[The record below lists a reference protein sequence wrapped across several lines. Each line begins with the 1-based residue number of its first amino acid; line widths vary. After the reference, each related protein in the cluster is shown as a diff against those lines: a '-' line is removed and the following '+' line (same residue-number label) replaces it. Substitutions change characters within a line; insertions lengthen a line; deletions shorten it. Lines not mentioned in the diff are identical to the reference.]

1 MSKTEYNPQD
11 QDELSGK
18 LEYLLE
24 REVDTVTFPDRIYAL
39 GGGGRKMVIEMFSQ
53 DWVAVEAMRDR
64 SQDIDVIFMDSA
76 SEDAENHAKEVADI
90 REQLDRLE
98 QIMQEETPPDVN
110 VGSFN
115 IKDELITDYVSITNQ
130 ASLTGE
136 DPIAQIKKH
145 TDAEHWW
152 VQREHLNSVDD
163 RGDFYDVSQG
173 AIKRRALGKALH
185 YKALAQGTQEYADAM
200 ASNIEESEI
209 AIFAGLGGGTGSG
222 TFIDIARKIRS
233 YNQSANIQLF
243 ATLPAS
249 GQRDQAQANA
259 FAALSE
265 LEYLNLSG
273 ETPFNDIYLF
283 PLEPT
288 DLDGETT
295 ANPELRELDRAMTY
309 AVLGVY
315 NATDMDYALSNTLSY
330 SPFTIVIPQ
339 VLHYS
344 RDEIKEKKEQIH
356 EVLQIKREILNR
368 EYDSIEEIES
378 YLQKHHPNVTPVE
391 GDELSDESRTY
402 LKRRLREFEQ
412 LITSDLL
419 EKLEI
424 EITDDSDQILD
435 DIYGDN
441 LDHDQAT
448 INEVVRRRGLD
459 AIIDGIEFI
468 IDIQGIQDGRV
479 DNYAEF
485 GDDLINDI
493 AYTELAR
500 LTRMYE
506 LLCRLHGARKATME
520 SAAAEIGT
528 DADTKLLETTLVPSL
543 ERGIEKKRWKTL
555 KTARDDVSNRITDT
569 ERELEETEQELE
581 EEREAFEETVDQYT
595 QEFWQRAKPLIDD
608 NATLAEMRLDET
620 VREFKSALSEFA
632 ENVATEDDVDTV
644 STASVETALDQLK
657 QEVDTTLKSDL
668 GRRNSLDLSNLEA
681 DVIESTSD
689 VKVSRKR
696 WDNLESS
703 AEDGG
708 FLSSLFGSEDKGAL
722 DTDRYRTPYEK
733 VKSRGIF
740 SITRPPNTEAA
751 LERSGFSVDVEIDVE
766 KRITQ
771 QIEQLQADIR
781 QELEDR
787 YEEMV
792 QELIEEDEPGA
803 ESDVGFGDSS
813 GTPNEVVQRTE
824 EFGRVVADSAPDE
837 LESRIADTVTE
848 TIKTEIDTDIDE
860 IEEQLEQ
867 LQERLEMLRSRHERI
882 TDAFNLFER
891 MTGDVAEPLREL
903 YSDYENRFSSDI
915 FDVPHHRTKRH
926 AIDKLYEHEVTPA
939 DLSSAVK
946 KQSLAETDLLEE
958 GSTGTAP
965 QERQDIRKSFS
976 KITSNRILDS
986 RYNGLKR
993 SRLNNANIA
1002 SFPDTG
1008 VYVAYASEAIS
1019 AGQEVDG
1026 KLNPND
1032 FADVK
1037 QKLIENLDISE
1048 VSNQYDQWFVEN
1060 GDPWEVAMCVYIQG
1074 LPFMDNLR
1082 DLTANDGYWSRY
1094 QELARR
1100 RDQIRTIER
1109 HAFGLERG
1117 FYVTRSELIDI
1128 DGNPDFFL
1136 EQSAEDIRS
1145 ELTSCHD
1152 RHTIETEVED
1162 ISTGQDGQNFEE
1174 NR

>member
-402 LKRRLREFEQ
+402 LKRRLR
-412 LITSDLL
+412 
-419 EKLEI
+419 
-424 EITDDSDQILD
+424 
-435 DIYGDN
+435 G
-441 LDHDQAT
+441 
-448 INEVVRRRGLD
+448 VR
-459 AIIDGIEFI
+459 
-468 IDIQGIQDGRV
+468 
-479 DNYAEF
+479 
-485 GDDLINDI
+485 
-493 AYTELAR
+493 
-500 LTRMYE
+500 
-506 LLCRLHGARKATME
+506 
-520 SAAAEIGT
+520 
-528 DADTKLLETTLVPSL
+528 
-543 ERGIEKKRWKTL
+543 
-555 KTARDDVSNRITDT
+555 TAHN
-569 ERELEETEQELE
+569 
-581 EEREAFEETVDQYT
+581 
-595 QEFWQRAKPLIDD
+595 
-608 NATLAEMRLDET
+608 
-620 VREFKSALSEFA
+620 
-632 ENVATEDDVDTV
+632 
-644 STASVETALDQLK
+644 
-657 QEVDTTLKSDL
+657 
-668 GRRNSLDLSNLEA
+668 
-681 DVIESTSD
+681 
-689 VKVSRKR
+689 
-696 WDNLESS
+696 
-703 AEDGG
+703 
-708 FLSSLFGSEDKGAL
+708 
-722 DTDRYRTPYEK
+722 
-733 VKSRGIF
+733 
-740 SITRPPNTEAA
+740 
-751 LERSGFSVDVEIDVE
+751 ERSTR
-766 KRITQ
+766 KTR
-771 QIEQLQADIR
+771 
-781 QELEDR
+781 DR
-787 YEEMV
+787 
-792 QELIEEDEPGA
+792 
-803 ESDVGFGDSS
+803 
-813 GTPNEVVQRTE
+813 
-824 EFGRVVADSAPDE
+824 
-837 LESRIADTVTE
+837 
-848 TIKTEIDTDIDE
+848 
-860 IEEQLEQ
+860 
-867 LQERLEMLRSRHERI
+867 
-882 TDAFNLFER
+882 
-891 MTGDVAEPLREL
+891 
-903 YSDYENRFSSDI
+903 DYR
-915 FDVPHHRTKRH
+915 
-926 AIDKLYEHEVTPA
+926 
-939 DLSSAVK
+939 
-946 KQSLAETDLLEE
+946 
-958 GSTGTAP
+958 
-965 QERQDIRKSFS
+965 
-976 KITSNRILDS
+976 
-986 RYNGLKR
+986 
-993 SRLNNANIA
+993 
-1002 SFPDTG
+1002 
-1008 VYVAYASEAIS
+1008 
-1019 AGQEVDG
+1019 
-1026 KLNPND
+1026 
-1032 FADVK
+1032 
-1037 QKLIENLDISE
+1037 
-1048 VSNQYDQWFVEN
+1048 
-1060 GDPWEVAMCVYIQG
+1060 
-1074 LPFMDNLR
+1074 
-1082 DLTANDGYWSRY
+1082 
-1094 QELARR
+1094 
-1100 RDQIRTIER
+1100 
-1109 HAFGLERG
+1109 
-1117 FYVTRSELIDI
+1117 
-1128 DGNPDFFL
+1128 
-1136 EQSAEDIRS
+1136 
-1145 ELTSCHD
+1145 
-1152 RHTIETEVED
+1152 
-1162 ISTGQDGQNFEE
+1162 
-1174 NR
+1174 